1 MKHARLETSPRLQ
14 RVARLLEGGR
24 EYSTA
29 EIVSHAQVCA
39 VNSAI
44 AELRENGLDI
54 ACRRQGNLWFYRLNP
69 PIHHPAGETA

>member
-1 MKHARLETSPRLQ
+1 MKHARLETSSRLQ

-29 EIVSHAQVCA
+29 EIVAHASVCA

-54 ACRRQGNLWFYRLNP
+54 ICRRQGDLWLYRLNTP
-69 PIHHPAGETA
+69 HPTGETA

>member
-1 MKHARLETSPRLQ
+1 MKHASLETSARLQ

-29 EIVSHAQVCA
+29 EIVQHAEVCA

-54 ACRRQGNLWFYRLNP
+54 ACRRQGDLWLYRLNTQG
-69 PIHHPAGETA
+69 ATACQP